1 MEQAGT
7 GLLNHKDFLSWL
19 STQFNLERKGWW
31 HPRAE
36 GQQEICAF
44 FLVLSL
50 FCEVHIQTQKGCF
63 HTTSG
68 TRCNLTFVI
77 SVRGI
82 KAGAE
87 IGTQALVWRSSQ
99 GRADILTLVDLP

>member
-1 MEQAGT
+1 MLWAWGWGWAGNGEFLLPSLPPLQLADPELEGNIKREGGGCGEMIGCGMEQAGT

-50 FCEVHIQTQKGCF
+50 FCEVHIQTQKG
-63 HTTSG
+63 
-68 TRCNLTFVI
+68 
-77 SVRGI
+77 
-82 KAGAE
+82 
-87 IGTQALVWRSSQ
+87 
-99 GRADILTLVDLP
+99 